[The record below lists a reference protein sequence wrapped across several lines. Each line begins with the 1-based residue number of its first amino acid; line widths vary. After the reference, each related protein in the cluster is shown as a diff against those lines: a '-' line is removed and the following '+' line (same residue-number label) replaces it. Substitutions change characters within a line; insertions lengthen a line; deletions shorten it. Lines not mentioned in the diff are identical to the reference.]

1 MPKLLSHQFLATIS
15 YLRVWRVRRAMHWIV
30 CAIVMLPT
38 ISPAW
43 ADQVERGR
51 ALAERLCAECHLNPG
66 QGEKQGE
73 MGIPGFVAVAKR
85 PNQTI
90 DNIVRWLQSAPPMMP
105 DHHLTR
111 DEMEVL
117 ADFIMSL
124 RGGQ

>member
-1 MPKLLSHQFLATIS
+1 MP
-15 YLRVWRVRRAMHWIV
+15 
-30 CAIVMLPT
+30 PT
-38 ISPAW
+38 ISAAW